1 MQFPSGSFTERVV
14 TDATDDLTN
23 YTITNQLGTLYSG
36 YGDLDMLKKLA
47 AVSSQLNVGKVADK
61 VVSASISSCLFNA
74 ISFFNYIYEF
84 ISLELAFSNVL
95 CTNLQKSQSEMLVSV
110 HHISLVR
117 TADCVSCSLVMDKSS
132 YVVCIFISMPFCF
145 ILIR

>member
-61 VVSASISSCLFNA
+61 VVSASISSCLYSMSLASLIIYMDLFLWSWLSA
-74 ISFFNYIYEF
+74 MFCVLICRSPSLRCLFQYI
-84 ISLELAFSNVL
+84 
-95 CTNLQKSQSEMLVSV
+95 
-110 HHISLVR
+110 
-117 TADCVSCSLVMDKSS
+117 
-132 YVVCIFISMPFCF
+132 IF
-145 ILIR
+145 L

>member
-47 AVSSQLNVGKVADK
+47 AVSSQLNFGKVADK

-84 ISLELAFSNVL
+84 ISLELAFSNVF
-95 CTNLQKSQSEMLVSV
+95 CANCRSP
-110 HHISLVR
+110 SLR
-117 TADCVSCSLVMDKSS
+117 CLFH
-132 YVVCIFISMPFCF
+132 YIIF
-145 ILIR
+145 L